1 MKTMPSFPI
10 VAVILLGLAACAP
23 VTTAYTT
30 AEAQKHLTVDD
41 ASHSISVFFVP
52 GTARLAR
59 GEVARLDHMV
69 AAGEIGTHDRI
80 SVSPAGRPWLAAR
93 RTDVIASIMLRN
105 GLTIQPVQIAAVP
118 RDSAVIEIGRYL
130 VTLPDCPD
138 WSKPP
143 SADFTNMNMSNF
155 GCATTSNLGEMVA
168 DPADLVGGRPL
179 GPVAAGPAVAA
190 VERYNADKNA
200 LPPENTGLPIA
211 GASNGTPPL
220 QGGGTSK

>member
-23 VTTAYTT
+23 VTTDYTA
-30 AEAQKHLTVDD
+30 AEAQKRLTVDD
-41 ASHSISVFFVP
+41 ASRSISVFFVP

-59 GEVARLDHMV
+59 GQVARLDHLV
-69 AAGEIGTHDRI
+69 AAGEIGPRDRV

-105 GLTIQPVQIAAVP
+105 GLTIQPVRLAAVP

-138 WSKPP
+138 WSKPAA
-143 SADFTNMNMSNF
+143 ADFTNMNMSNF
-155 GCATTSNLGEMVA
+155 GCATVSNLGEMVA
-168 DPADLVGGRPL
+168 DPADLVSGRPL
-179 GPVAAGPAVAA
+179 GLAAGRPAAAA
-190 VERYNADKNA
+190 VGRYETDKVQ
-200 LPPENTGLPIA
+200 LPTANTALPIA
-211 GASNGTPPL
+211 APSSAAPGAGNNPGS
-220 QGGGTSK
+220 